1 MEHLNTSIGK
11 RGLQIVK
18 HAHGIKN
25 ELAAPSL
32 ERSEVCQYV
41 ADMALELRT
50 LCKQNDAKYLSYLLE
65 IVFIEA
71 NEELIRQRQAN
82 APSADK

>member
-1 MEHLNTSIGK
+1 
-11 RGLQIVK
+11 
-18 HAHGIKN
+18 
-25 ELAAPSL
+25 
-32 ERSEVCQYV
+32 
-41 ADMALELRT
+41 MALELRT